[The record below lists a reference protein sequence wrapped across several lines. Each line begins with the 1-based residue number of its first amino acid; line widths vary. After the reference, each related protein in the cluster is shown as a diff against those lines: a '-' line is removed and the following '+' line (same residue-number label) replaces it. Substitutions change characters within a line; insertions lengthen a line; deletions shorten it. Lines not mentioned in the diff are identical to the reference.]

1 LRALDGKAG
10 VRVWGE
16 VAAVQPFLAAA
27 DLVVAPLTLARGVQ
41 NKVLE
46 AMAMAR
52 PVLLTPDAATGI
64 PARNGTHFAVE
75 ESDDALVDRA
85 LELLGNRK
93 RAASM
98 GTAARRF
105 VVENLGWPSMLAPL
119 PTLVRREARREGR
132 RDAA

>member
-64 PARNGTHFAVE
+64 PARDGTHFAVE

-98 GTAARRF
+98 GTAAQRF
-105 VVENLGWPSMLAPL
+105 VVENLGWPSVLASL